1 MGMKLSQFLH
11 DLTTA
16 TAIFDLDYDCFSMG
30 QLESK
35 EWLIEVLDDIRKQE
49 TLHFGTIYIL
59 CGWYG
64 ILAAMFF
71 LKFEM
76 IPKIRSFDLDPNCEK
91 IADQINKK
99 YSSHNWRFKAVTQNI
114 FDINFDKHTWQC
126 WSNKNNRM
134 SYPIEDI
141 PDTIINTSCEHT
153 DYTWFRKV
161 PKGKL
166 VILQSNDFVGG
177 RDHINC
183 MVDLDEFKQLYSM
196 SEIYYAGRMRM
207 EKYNR
212 FMLIGRK

>member
-1 MGMKLSQFLH
+1 MKLSEFLH

-16 TAIFDLDYDCFSMG
+16 TAIFDLDYDCFSLG

-35 EWLIEVLDDIRKQE
+35 EWLVQILNDVRLYKKID
-49 TLHFGTIYIL
+49 LGTIYIL

-64 ILAAMFF
+64 ILAAMLF
-71 LKFEM
+71 LNFYKIE
-76 IPKIRSFDLDPNCEK
+76 KIRSFDLDPSCEK

-99 YSSHNWRFKAVTQNI
+99 YSSDNWKFKAVTQNI

-141 PDTIINTSCEHT
+141 PNTIINTSCEHT
-153 DYTWFRKV
+153 DSTWFEKV
-161 PKGKL
+161 PDDKF
-166 VILQSNDFVGG
+166 VILQSNDFIAG

-183 MVDLDEFKQLYSM
+183 MIDLDEFKRTYPMKEVYYSGSM
-196 SEIYYAGRMRM
+196 AT